1 MTDLIVRVKLWG
13 ELVGSLVWDKSLNC
27 AAFEYDSNFKKKAWS
42 VSPLVMK
49 VPSRGSQVFQFPQNK
64 GNCFEGL
71 PGLIA
76 DSLPDKFGTQIINE
90 YFAAKGLF
98 TDNITPL
105 DRLCYVG
112 TRAMGAL
119 EFEPA
124 RDLDILNDSTLLQ
137 INELTRLAEDIF
149 NKRAEFKANLKEQSK
164 ALNDILRI
172 GTSAGGAKPK
182 AIIAFNENTQEIRS
196 GQVKAPDGFSYWLL
210 KFDGVSYSEH
220 DSITDIPMGIGNVEF
235 AYHKMALEAGLQM
248 NECKLLEDGDRHHF
262 MTKRFDRK
270 NNGEKIH
277 MQTLAALKHLDRDSR
292 HSYEELFEVARK
304 LGLGDGDAREIFRR
318 MTFNVLALN
327 NDDHTKNFSFLMDQ
341 DGIWKLAPA
350 YDLCYANNPNSRWIN
365 KHQMSINQKQADIS
379 TNDLKAIAQTQGI
392 RGFEEDIQRI
402 QAAISRWP
410 EIAKKC
416 GVRKNHID
424 EIQKAMDLQ
433 RSLG

>member
-49 VPSRGSQVFQFPQNK
+49 IPSRGSQVFQFPQNK

-90 YFAAKGLF
+90 YFAAKGLS

-137 INELTRLAEDIF
+137 INKLTRLAEDIF

-220 DSITDIPMGIGNVEF
+220 DNITDIPMGIGNVEF
-235 AYHKMALEAGLQM
+235 AYHKMAMESGIQM
-248 NECKLLEDGDRHHF
+248 NECRLLEDGERHHF

-277 MQTLAALKHLDRDSR
+277 MQTLAALKHLDKDSR

-318 MTFNVLALN
+318 LTFNVLALN

-402 QAAISRWP
+402 QAAISHWP
-410 EIAKKC
+410 EIAKEC
-416 GVRKNHID
+416 GVRKNHIA

-433 RSLG
+433 RDLG

>member
-13 ELVGSLVWDKSLNC
+13 ELVGSLVWDEALNC
-27 AAFEYDSNFKKKAWS
+27 AAFEYDSNFKKKSWPI
-42 VSPLVMK
+42 SPLVMK
-49 VPSRGSQVFQFPQNK
+49 IPSRGSQVFQFPQNK

-90 YFAAKGLF
+90 YFAAKGLS

-149 NKRAEFKANLKEQSK
+149 NKRVEFKANLKEQSK

-196 GQVKAPDGFSYWLL
+196 GQVKVPDGFSYWLL

-402 QAAISRWP
+402 QTAISHWP
-410 EIAKKC
+410 EIAKEC
-416 GVRKNHID
+416 GVRKNHIA
-424 EIQKAMDLQ
+424 EIQKAIDLQ
-433 RSLG
+433 RDLG

>member
-13 ELVGSLVWDKSLNC
+13 ELVGSLVWDESLNC
-27 AAFEYDSNFKKKAWS
+27 AAFEYDSNFKKKSWPI
-42 VSPLVMK
+42 SPLVMK
-49 VPSRGSQVFQFPQNK
+49 IPSQGSQVFQFPQNK

-90 YFAAKGLF
+90 YFAAKGLS

-196 GQVKAPDGFSYWLL
+196 GQAKAPDGFSYWLL

-402 QAAISRWP
+402 QSAISRWP

-416 GVRKNHID
+416 GVRKNHIA

-433 RSLG
+433 RDLG

>member
-13 ELVGSLVWDKSLNC
+13 ELVGSLVWNEALNC
-27 AAFEYDSNFKKKAWS
+27 AAFEYDLNFKKKSWPI
-42 VSPLVMK
+42 SPLVMK
-49 VPSRGSQVFQFPQNK
+49 VPNRGSQVFQFPQNK

-90 YFAAKGLF
+90 YFAAKGLP

-124 RDLDILNDSTLLQ
+124 RDLDVLNESSLLQ
-137 INELTRLAEDIF
+137 INELTYLAEEIF
-149 NKRAEFKANLKEQSK
+149 NKRAKFKANLKEQSK

-196 GQVKAPDGFSYWLL
+196 GQVKAPDGFTYWLL

-235 AYHKMALEAGLQM
+235 AYHKMAMESGIQM
-248 NECKLLEDGDRHHF
+248 NECRLLEDGERHHF

-270 NNGEKIH
+270 DNGDKIH
-277 MQTLAALKHLDRDSR
+277 MQTLAAIKHLDRDQR

-304 LGLGDGDAREIFRR
+304 LGLGDGDARELFRR
-318 MTFNVLALN
+318 MAFNVLALN
-327 NDDHTKNFSFLMDQ
+327 NDDHTKNFSFLMDK

-350 YDLCYANNPNSRWIN
+350 YDLCYANNPNSKWIN
-365 KHQMSINQKQADIS
+365 KHQMSVNQKQANITTD
-379 TNDLKAIAQTQGI
+379 DLRTVAKLQGV

-402 QAAISRWP
+402 QSAISRWP
-410 EIAKKC
+410 KIAKKC

-433 RSLG
+433 RDLG